1 MLLDTCALIWL
12 AEGGDRLSPP
22 ARAAIA
28 AAPAVYVSAVTG
40 FEIGVKAA
48 HRKLDLPIPAREW
61 FAAIVE
67 HHGLSVASLDLEACI
82 ASTELPPVHADPCDR
97 FLIATAR
104 ARGWPIITADPLFR
118 QYDVEVVW

>member
-1 MLLDTCALIWL
+1 MLLDTCALLWL
-12 AEGGDRLSPP
+12 AEGGDRLTPL

-40 FEIGVKAA
+40 FEIGLKAA
-48 HRKLDLPIPAREW
+48 RRKLDLPVPAREW

-67 HHGLSVASLDLEACI
+67 HHGLSVVSLDLEACI
-82 ASTELPPVHADPCDR
+82 AATELPPIHADPCDR

-104 ARGWPIITADPLFR
+104 AREWPVVSADPVFR
-118 QYDVEVVW
+118 QYDVQVVW